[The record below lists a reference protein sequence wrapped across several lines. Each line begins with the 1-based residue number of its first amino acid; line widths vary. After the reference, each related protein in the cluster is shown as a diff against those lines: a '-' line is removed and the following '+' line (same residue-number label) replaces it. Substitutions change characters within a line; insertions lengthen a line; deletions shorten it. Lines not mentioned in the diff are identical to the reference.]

1 MPHFSQALFCHE
13 TQHVGRVH
21 SFSLLCSTV
30 WRTAI
35 YLSILL
41 ALLLIL
47 LLAFKLFFF
56 FVFLFL
62 SFDEIAK
69 SWVINAINFC
79 RHCRAVFYSGC
90 TNVLPTVGSEKSSC
104 SIFLTTFDVAF
115 SIILGILLGR
125 TWFLTVALNAL
136 LLRTFFF
143 ISLCDIWKR
152 FLYLTI
158 LPFSQFSRHLLCI
171 SNTFRLYIHI
181 VGIYIHIGYESKL
194 PASKLWSLM
203 SPELAGRFLTTSATW
218 EALVCLIPVF

>member
-1 MPHFSQALFCHE
+1 MPRFSQALFCRE
-13 TQHVGRVH
+13 TQHVGRAH

-41 ALLLIL
+41 ALLAIL
-47 LLAFKLFFF
+47 LLAFKLFVFLFCFF
-56 FVFLFL
+56 FLFL

-90 TNVLPTVGSEKSSC
+90 TNVLPTVGFERSSC

-125 TWFLTVALNAL
+125 TWFLIVALNAL

-143 ISLCDIWKR
+143 HIFMRYLEILSLFDYSA
-152 FLYLTI
+152 F
-158 LPFSQFSRHLLCI
+158 FS
-171 SNTFRLYIHI
+171 
-181 VGIYIHIGYESKL
+181 
-194 PASKLWSLM
+194 
-203 SPELAGRFLTTSATW
+203 
-218 EALVCLIPVF
+218 VF